1 MLGLCSRK
9 FIFLIF
15 FKISIPIHPQK
26 RDLISYTY
34 MHLVLTIHANKIEA
48 ITQGDML
55 LSFLPLKKYDAYI
68 NIIVEFSQGKR

>member
-1 MLGLCSRK
+1 
-9 FIFLIF
+9 
-15 FKISIPIHPQK
+15 
-26 RDLISYTY
+26 

-68 NIIVEFSQGKR
+68 NIIVEFSQGKRVVYCSWHTKLVEA